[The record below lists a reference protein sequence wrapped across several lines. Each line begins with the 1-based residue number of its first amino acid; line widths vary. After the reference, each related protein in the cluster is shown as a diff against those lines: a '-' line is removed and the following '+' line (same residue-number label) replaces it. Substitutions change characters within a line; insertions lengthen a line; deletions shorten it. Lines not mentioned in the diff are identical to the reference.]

1 MGSKWCINFF
11 YFSKTF
17 FGHFFGDHVKI
28 LAIKRESQHF
38 LIFVSRH
45 KNDNLLFWEDWNGAL
60 IVTHLKFQL

>member
-1 MGSKWCINFF
+1 MGSKWCIHFF

-38 LIFVSRH
+38 LIFVSRLT
-45 KNDNLLFWEDWNGAL
+45 KMTIYYFEKTGMEL
-60 IVTHLKFQL
+60 